1 MSNDKCQIN
10 SLISN
15 AKKLGANEVE
25 VVYSKGSSTSI
36 DVYNQQVETFDSSKT
51 QGIGIRVIKN
61 KCLGFAYTSN
71 LETIDDTI
79 EQAIANSKNTA
90 QDEFNL
96 LPKHKSV
103 PSFSEK
109 IFDPKI
115 NKVSTQEKIDFAMK
129 IEKTAH
135 DFDKRIKKTQ
145 NISYSDSEYEVEI
158 ANSHG
163 LNLKY
168 KGNHCCAS
176 CDVIAEDNGS
186 AEDGFGFDV
195 NLKWDN
201 LDAEKIGKEAAKN
214 AVQNLGA
221 KPIPAQKL
229 DLILE
234 PKIAVQIL
242 GIISGMVSAEAVQ
255 KGKSL
260 FAGKLGKEVC
270 SKLITIEDNGRLKN
284 AIGSAPFDGEGV
296 ATQQTI
302 VIENGILK
310 SYLYNTY
317 AAAKDKVKSTG
328 NASRSY
334 SSTPSIGATNIFI
347 KPSNEGENS
356 NSRLRNNPK
365 SLLVTRL
372 MGLHTINP
380 ISGDFSV
387 GAVGILDN
395 QPVRGITIAGNLID
409 LLERIEA
416 VGSDLRWFGSVAS
429 PTLLVSD
436 ISVSG

>member
-1 MSNDKCQIN
+1 MNQPTTN
-10 SLISN
+10 NLQLTTLISKS
-15 AKKLGANEVE
+15 KKMGADEVE
-25 VVYSKGSSTSI
+25 IVYSKGTSTSI
-36 DVYNQQVETFDSSKT
+36 EVYNQAVETFDSSKT
-51 QGIGIRVIKN
+51 SGIGIRVIKD
-61 KCLGFAYTSN
+61 KRLGFAYTSN
-71 LETIDDTI
+71 LEQVDDTI
-79 EQAIANSKNTA
+79 EQAIANSKSTA
-90 QDEFNL
+90 PDEFNL
-96 LPKHKSV
+96 LPTHKTI
-103 PSFSEK
+103 PIFKEK

-158 ANSHG
+158 ANSNG

-168 KGNHCCAS
+168 KGNHCSAAG
-176 CDVIAEDNGS
+176 DVIAEEDGS

-195 NLKWDN
+195 NLKWDK
-201 LDAEKIGKEAAKN
+201 LDAQKIGEEAAKN
-214 AVQNLGA
+214 AVRNLGA
-221 KPIPAQKL
+221 KPIPAQKIN
-229 DLILE
+229 LILE

-242 GIISGMVSAEAVQ
+242 GIIAGMVGAEAVQ

-260 FAGKLGKEVC
+260 FMGKLGQEVC
-270 SKLITIEDNGRLKN
+270 SKLITIEDNGRLKD

-296 ATQQTI
+296 ATQKTI
-302 VIENGILK
+302 VIEDGILK

-317 AAAKDKVKSTG
+317 TAAKDKVKSTG

-334 SSTPSIGATNIFI
+334 SSVPSIGSTNIFI
-347 KPSNEGENS
+347 KPGKELIKVS
-356 NSRLRNNPK
+356 PK
-365 SLLVTRL
+365 YLLVTRL

-387 GAVGILDN
+387 GAVGLLGD
-395 QPVRGITIAGNLID
+395 QPVRGITIAGNLFN
-409 LLERIEA
+409 LLKKIEA
-416 VGSDLRWFGSVAS
+416 VGSDLRWFGSIAS

-436 ISVSG
+436 ISISG